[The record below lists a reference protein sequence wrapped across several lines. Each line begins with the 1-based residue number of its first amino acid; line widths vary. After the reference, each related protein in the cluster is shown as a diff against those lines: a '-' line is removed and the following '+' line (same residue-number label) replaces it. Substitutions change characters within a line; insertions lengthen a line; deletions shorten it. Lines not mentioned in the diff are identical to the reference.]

1 MKLVL
6 ATLTITLSVL
16 LAYQDK
22 QISDLEHELSK
33 SQETIQYLENEVD
46 EWEEL
51 FYTIDTQ
58 GDAGADENY
67 IP

>member
-51 FYTIDTQ
+51 FYKRNIPTIS
-58 GDAGADENY
+58 
-67 IP
+67 